1 VFLNEHDSAL
11 KASRIKPG
19 KEQKARLGH
28 YLKSLNS
35 EHAVY
40 IDVTEADE
48 VNSEHSYYKGSAVAK
63 NASLRALFNDLF
75 NGNSVEK
82 RLTYFDA
89 NKYFKL

>member
-1 VFLNEHDSAL
+1 
-11 KASRIKPG
+11 
-19 KEQKARLGH
+19 
-28 YLKSLNS
+28 
-35 EHAVY
+35 
-40 IDVTEADE
+40 
-48 VNSEHSYYKGSAVAK
+48 VNNEHSYYKGSAVAK